1 MSKGPE
7 PRRMGAFSMAALAA
21 ICVAAAV
28 FATASAFA
36 GVVPIDEP
44 GLVLKGRTL
53 ADVQANEISGNA
65 IGTHMRPRNMVG
77 FNKTMLPAAD
87 GRPAR
92 LRVEMQMMDSYHLKC
107 ILLELFDGADG
118 VYGRA
123 VDARYVLTKDHGLG
137 WKFVNA
143 DGSLNGTDHPLV
155 ADQKGAGYG
164 LADLT
169 LVPREIDVGG
179 DCGGFVETALPAGG
193 DSGGRGATAL
203 PANGRAASPLAAE
216 EQIEAARGVIARFA
230 GEDIAKQLTLEII
243 PFDAGRPVFE
253 VLEKGRRI
261 RASNGATLCKAFYT
275 DVTRKG
281 AGCCSW
287 SGNRFDADVWKNGT
301 PKGDLRVVSPFRR
314 HLYMQPCTASYT
326 TAFWDEERW
335 MREIDWM
342 ALHGY
347 DLPNAV
353 TAFEAVLERV
363 WKKYGLTDAEI
374 EASFAGP
381 AYLAFSRMSCVDN
394 AISHLP
400 AAWRAR
406 SIPLQH
412 AICRRLRSL
421 GMDVMA
427 QGFAGAVP
435 AGLKRVHPD
444 AKMEQLTW
452 CGRYHSWFLYPD
464 DPLFAQIGEEI
475 VREWEK
481 EFGKG
486 EYYLC
491 DSFIEMSR
499 SMPWLKEGDE
509 ATLKGLEAC
518 GRNIYGALKAANPD
532 AVWTLQ
538 GWIFINAPKV
548 WTKDRADAF
557 LSAVPPD
564 KMLLVDNCVDHC
576 NTRRYMRFQWNWEK
590 YQAYNGRRWAWSS
603 IPDYGGNTLLNGD
616 LPFYANG
623 HLSAIASGNRGALYA
638 FGTMTEAIDVLDD
651 VFEVMSAAGWRDYPI
666 DLVDWL
672 ERYSLG
678 RWGIDGAEVR
688 TYWQQMLA
696 GVYGEWNGDFG
707 TAKFTWQYRPANV
720 KGNAHGAAEAVAAM
734 KTMRSLAAKVGDN
747 PIFRR
752 DFAVQSAHT
761 AGKIAELL
769 LASGKPE
776 LVARGD
782 RLLEGLDAV
791 LAGHPTHDLRNWIAR
806 ARSCAGDDEKLADYY
821 ETDARRI
828 ITVWAP
834 GLGDYAAR
842 VWSGL
847 VAGYYLPRLRLARE
861 GKANEIGAWQ
871 NKWVEE
877 RLPIAPPASGWTC
890 ERLVDEIL
898 SACAN
903 LEGCRK

>member
-1 MSKGPE
+1 MTRKALLLV
-7 PRRMGAFSMAALAA
+7 GAFFT
-21 ICVAAAV
+21 AAAV
-28 FATASAFA
+28 NSGEVQAPA
-36 GVVPIDEP
+36 VVPTEKP
-44 GLVLKGRTL
+44 ALVLKGCTL
-53 ADVQANEISGNA
+53 ADVQANEISGTA
-65 IGTHMRPRNMVG
+65 IGTHMRPRNMIG
-77 FNKTMLPAAD
+77 YNKVMLPTVN
-87 GRPAR
+87 GQPAR

-107 ILLELFDGADG
+107 IVLELFDGADLPAAVTASVQQQVGAVEG

-123 VDARYVLTKDHGLG
+123 VAASYVLTKDHGLG

-143 DGSLNGTDHPLV
+143 DGSLNGTAHPLV
-155 ADQKGAGYG
+155 TNPKGAGYG
-164 LADLT
+164 IADLT
-169 LVPREIDVGG
+169 LVPRDIDVGG
-179 DCGGFVETALPAGG
+179 NC
-193 DSGGRGATAL
+193 GGRGATAL
-203 PANGRAASPLAAE
+203 PVHGRAASPLAAE
-216 EQIEAARGVIARFA
+216 GQIEAARGVIARFA
-230 GEDIAKQLTLEII
+230 GEEVVQQLTLEII

-281 AGCCSW
+281 AGICSW
-287 SGNRFDADVWKNGT
+287 SGNRFDAKAWANGT
-301 PKGDLRVVSPFRR
+301 PNDDLRVVSPFRR

-326 TAFWDEERW
+326 TAFWNEARW

-353 TAFEAVLERV
+353 TAFEAILERV
-363 WKKYGLTDAEI
+363 WKKHGLTDAEI
-374 EASFAGP
+374 EGSFAGP

-400 AAWRAR
+400 AAWRKR
-406 SIPLQH
+406 SVPLQH

-435 AGLKRVHPD
+435 AGLKRVHPN

-452 CGRYHSWFLYPD
+452 AARYHSWFLYPD
-464 DPLFAQIGEEI
+464 DPLFVQIGAEV

-486 EYYLC
+486 KYYLC

-509 ATLKGLEAC
+509 ATLKGLETC

-532 AVWTLQ
+532 AVWALQ
-538 GWIFINAPKV
+538 GWIFYNAPKV

-564 KMLLVDNCVDHC
+564 KMLLVDNCVDNYNMH
-576 NTRRYMRFQWNWEK
+576 RQRHFQWNWVK
-590 YQAYNGRRWAWSS
+590 YDAYNGRRWAWSP
-603 IPDYGGNTLLNGD
+603 IPDFGGNTVPCGD
-616 LPFYANG
+616 LPFYVNG
-623 HLSAIASGNRGALYA
+623 HLSAIASGKRGALYA
-638 FGTMTEAIDVLDD
+638 FGTMTEAIEVLDD
-651 VFEVMSAAGWRDYPI
+651 VFEVLSAAGWRDRPVEI
-666 DLVDWL
+666 VDWL

-678 RWGIDGAEVR
+678 RWGMDGAEVR
-688 TYWQQMLA
+688 KYWQQMLA
-696 GVYGEWNGDFG
+696 GVYGNGEYINMG
-707 TAKFTWQYRPANV
+707 AKFSWQKNPTRVACGRHWFPEMLASL
-720 KGNAHGAAEAVAAM
+720 KTLHGLATKAGGNP
-734 KTMRSLAAKVGDN
+734 L
-747 PIFRR
+747 FQR
-752 DFAVQSAHT
+752 DFAVQTAHV
-761 AGKIAELL
+761 AGKAADLL
-769 LASGKPE
+769 YTSGKPE
-776 LVARGD
+776 DAVRGD
-782 RLLEGLDAV
+782 RLLEGIDAV
-791 LAGHPTHDLRNWIAR
+791 LAGHPTHDLRNWIAKAR
-806 ARSCAGDDEKLADYY
+806 ACAGGDGKLADYY

-847 VAGYYLPRLRLARE
+847 VANYYLPRLRLARA
-861 GKANEIGAWQ
+861 GKVKEINAWQ

-877 RLPIAPPASGWTC
+877 RLPIAPPAPGWTC
-890 ERLVDEIL
+890 EKLVDEL
-898 SACAN
+898 VAAWEDFSK
-903 LEGCRK
+903 R

>member
-1 MSKGPE
+1 MKKIK
-7 PRRMGAFSMAALAA
+7 LT
-21 ICVAAAV
+21 VVVWAV
-28 FATASAFA
+28 CAVTMAFA
-36 GVVPIDEP
+36 GVVPTDKP
-44 GLVLKGRTL
+44 ALVLKGRTL
-53 ADVQANEISGNA
+53 ADVQANEISGTA

-77 FNKTMLPAAD
+77 YNKTMLPKEAA
-87 GRPAR
+87 RPAR

-107 ILLELFDGADG
+107 IVLELFDGADG
-118 VYGRA
+118 VQGRA
-123 VDARYVLTKDHGLG
+123 VAARYVLTKDHGLG

-143 DGSLNGTDHPLV
+143 DGSLNGTEHPLV
-155 ADQKGAGYG
+155 TSPKSAGYG
-164 LADLT
+164 IADLT
-169 LVPREIDVGG
+169 LVPRDIDVGG
-179 DCGGFVETALPAGG
+179 NC
-193 DSGGRGATAL
+193 GGRGATAL
-203 PANGRAASPLAAE
+203 PVHGRAASPLAAE
-216 EQIEAARGVIARFA
+216 GQIEAARGVIARFA
-230 GEDIAKQLTLEII
+230 GEEVAQQLTLEII

-253 VLEKGRRI
+253 VLEKGRRL
-261 RASNGATLCKAFYT
+261 RASNGATLAKAFYT

-281 AGCCSW
+281 AGVCSW
-287 SGNRFDADVWKNGT
+287 SGNRFDANVWKNGT
-301 PKGDLRVVSPFRR
+301 PTNDLRVVSPFRR

-326 TAFWDEERW
+326 TAFWDEARW

-353 TAFEAVLERV
+353 TAFEAILERV
-363 WKKYGLTDAEI
+363 WKKHGLTDAEI

-400 AAWRAR
+400 AAWRKR
-406 SIPLQH
+406 SVPLQH
-412 AICRRLRSL
+412 AIYKRLRSL

-435 AGLKRVHPD
+435 GGLKRVHPN
-444 AKMEQLTW
+444 AKMAQLTW

-464 DPLFAQIGEEI
+464 DPLFVQIGAEI

-486 EYYLC
+486 KYYLC

-499 SMPWLKEGDE
+499 SMPWLKDGDE
-509 ATLKGLEAC
+509 ATRKGLETC

-538 GWIFINAPKV
+538 GWIFINAPNV
-548 WTKDRADAF
+548 WTKERADAF
-557 LSAVPPD
+557 LSAVPAD
-564 KMLLVDNCVDHC
+564 KMLLVDNCVECYNRHRY
-576 NTRRYMRFQWNWEK
+576 RRFLWNWDK
-590 YQAYNGRRWAWSS
+590 YQSYNGRRWAWSP
-603 IPDYGGNTLLNGD
+603 IPDYGGNTLPNGD
-616 LPFYANG
+616 LPFNANG

-638 FGTMTEAIDVLDD
+638 FGTMTEAIEVLDD
-651 VFEVMSAAGWRDYPI
+651 VFEVLSAAGWRDRPVEI
-666 DLVDWL
+666 VDWL

-678 RWGIDGAEVR
+678 RWGVEGAEVR
-688 TYWQQMLA
+688 KYWQQMLA

-707 TAKFTWQYRPANV
+707 AGKFSWQYSPAKV
-720 KGNAHGAAEAVAAM
+720 RGNAHGAAEAVAAM
-734 KTMRSLAAKVGDN
+734 KTMRGLAAKVGDN

-752 DFAVQSAHT
+752 DFAVQSAHA

-782 RLLEGLDAV
+782 RLLEGVDAV
-791 LAGHPTHDLRNWIAR
+791 LAGHPTHDLRNWIAKAR
-806 ARSCAGDDEKLADYY
+806 ACADGDERLADYY

-847 VAGYYLPRLRLARE
+847 VANYYLPRLRLARA
-861 GKANEIGAWQ
+861 GKAKEIRAWQ

-877 RLPIAPPASGWTC
+877 RLPIAPPAPGWTC
-890 ERLVDEIL
+890 EKLVDEL
-898 SACAN
+898 VAAWDDFSK
-903 LEGCRK
+903 R

>member
-1 MSKGPE
+1 MTKWVNQV
-7 PRRMGAFSMAALAA
+7 AFVVCTLTLS
-21 ICVAAAV
+21 ISV
-28 FATASAFA
+28 AFA
-36 GVVPIDEP
+36 GVVPTDAP
-44 GLVLKGRTL
+44 ALVLKGRTI

-65 IGTHMRPRNMVG
+65 IGVHVRPRNLVG
-77 FNKTMLPAAD
+77 FNKVLLPAAD
-87 GRPAR
+87 GKPER

-107 ILLELFDGADG
+107 IVLELSDGADG
-118 VYGRA
+118 VHGRA
-123 VDARYVLTKDHGLG
+123 VAARYVLTKDHGLG
-137 WKFVNA
+137 WRFVNA
-143 DGSLNGTDHPLV
+143 DGSLNGTAHPFV
-155 ADQKGAGYG
+155 TNPKGSGYG
-164 LADLT
+164 IADLS
-169 LVPREIDVGG
+169 LVPRDIPAPGANP
-179 DCGGFVETALPAGG
+179 TALAPEE
-193 DSGGRGATAL
+193 
-203 PANGRAASPLAAE
+203 ASR
-216 EQIEAARGVIARFA
+216 QIEAARGVIARFA
-230 GEDIAKQLTLEII
+230 GEEVARQLTLEII

-281 AGCCSW
+281 AGICSW
-287 SGNRFDADVWKNGT
+287 SGNRFDAKAWANGT
-301 PKGDLRVVSPFRR
+301 PNDDLRVVSPFRR

-326 TAFWDEERW
+326 TAFWNEARW

-353 TAFEAVLERV
+353 TAFEAILERV
-363 WKKYGLTDAEI
+363 WKKHGLTDAEI
-374 EASFAGP
+374 EGSFAGP

-400 AAWRAR
+400 AAWRKR
-406 SIPLQH
+406 SVPLQH

-435 AGLKRVHPD
+435 AGLKRVHPN

-452 CGRYHSWFLYPD
+452 AARYHSWFLYPD
-464 DPLFAQIGEEI
+464 DPLFVQIGAEV

-486 EYYLC
+486 KYYLC

-509 ATLKGLEAC
+509 ATLKGLETC

-532 AVWTLQ
+532 AVWALQ
-538 GWIFINAPKV
+538 GWIFYNAPKV

-564 KMLLVDNCVDHC
+564 KMLLVDNCVDNYNMH
-576 NTRRYMRFQWNWEK
+576 RQRHFQWNWVK
-590 YQAYNGRRWAWSS
+590 YDAYNGRRWAWSP
-603 IPDYGGNTLLNGD
+603 IPDFGGNTVPCGD
-616 LPFYANG
+616 LPFYVNG
-623 HLSAIASGNRGALYA
+623 HLSAIASGKRGALYA
-638 FGTMTEAIDVLDD
+638 FGTMTEAIEVQDD
-651 VFEVMSAAGWRDYPI
+651 VFEVLSAAGWRDYPI

-678 RWGIDGAEVR
+678 RWGMDGAEVR
-688 TYWQQMLA
+688 KYWQQMLA
-696 GVYGEWNGDFG
+696 GVYGNGEYINMG
-707 TAKFTWQYRPANV
+707 AKFRWQRYPARFAR
-720 KGNAHGAAEAVAAM
+720 GRQRFPEMIASL
-734 KTMRSLAAKVGDN
+734 KTLRGLAAKAGDN
-747 PIFRR
+747 PIFHR
-752 DFAVQSAHT
+752 DFAVQTAHV
-761 AGKIAELL
+761 AGRIADLL
-769 LASGKPE
+769 YASGKPE
-776 LVARGD
+776 DAVRGD
-782 RLLEGLDAV
+782 RLLEGIDAV
-791 LAGHPTHDLRNWIAR
+791 LAGHPTHDLRNWIAK
-806 ARSCAGDDEKLADYY
+806 ARSCADGDEKLADYY

-847 VAGYYLPRLRLARE
+847 VANYYLPRLRMARE
-861 GKANEIGAWQ
+861 GKANEISAWQ

-877 RLPIAPPASGWTC
+877 RLPILPPVSGWTC
-890 ERLVDEIL
+890 EKLVDEL
-898 SACAN
+898 LAAWDDFN
-903 LEGCRK
+903 KEKQKRQNGR